1 MPPPKK
7 WMRQPRPIW
16 KLHVVG
22 QPDAKRLMKDDAVR
36 FTGTLKG
43 YQQSP
48 FMLTWDNAKVNP
60 EDLQP
65 APDRR
70 RKAPGAHRGA
80 QEARA

>member
-1 MPPPKK
+1 MDAATTPN
-7 WMRQPRPIW
+7 MT
-16 KLHVVG
+16 LHIVG

-36 FTGTLKG
+36 FTGTLTG

-65 APDRR
+65 APAGGKR
-70 RKAPGAHRGA
+70 P
-80 QEARA
+80 ARAAAPKKPAQ